1 MGPFPWIAVAVLAA
15 LVFTAFAARAALPP
29 RAEAGTEG
37 DPEAAGAVPLAP
49 LQRAAWM
56 TLVSSGAFAVA
67 AVWVIA
73 KHGAQVFLADENVRL
88 PVTALMLAALVASLV
103 PELLARRRA
112 GGRVLVDERDLE
124 VLARAPRVQG
134 AAALVCL
141 ALWTAALMVT
151 FRAAGQ
157 VPMPFV
163 VLVFWSCLLVHAL
176 ALPVGILLGYRR
188 R

>member
-1 MGPFPWIAVAVLAA
+1 VPAFPWIAAAVLVA
-15 LVFTAFAARAALPP
+15 LVFAALAARAALPP
-29 RAEAGTEG
+29 RDPAGTDESA
-37 DPEAAGAVPLAP
+37 EAAGGVPLAP
-49 LQRAAWM
+49 LQRAAWQ
-56 TLVSSGAFAVA
+56 TLVTGGAFAAA

-73 KHGAQVFLADENVRL
+73 RNGVQTFWTDADVRL

-103 PELLARRRA
+103 PMLVARRRA

-134 AAALVCL
+134 AAAIVCL
-141 ALWTAALMVT
+141 ALWTVALMES

-157 VPMPFV
+157 VPMVFV

-176 ALPVGILLGYRR
+176 ALPVGILLGYGRR
-188 R
+188 